1 MHEAQWRILDGA
13 GNEQGPYTQQA
24 LQGFFVSGHINAETM
39 VWTEG
44 YDQWYPAG
52 QIDGLLPTPAP
63 LTGAASMQTTANND
77 SSAPNWLLNV
87 NLVTC
92 IGALVLFFLPWLELR
107 CSEIP
112 PDIAKSMKE
121 EQAKKG
127 NSDDFNPATD
137 AILIQSGFQSVTGE
151 YSGPDD
157 AEKETSNLGETP
169 SGMTDDIDENFP
181 PAHFVFIAVISL
193 GTALLLSIFSFIK
206 GNHTVLLLS
215 QISCLVA
222 GIFIAVQAG
231 VGFPTYPGDSYANLI
246 GEEGV
251 VEKAAMFRQ
260 KFKLSY
266 TPWFYIELAL
276 RFSSIIFI
284 IVGLSKK
291 KPSSTITYPQ
301 SGDQPGGMQFY

>member
-112 PDIAKSMKE
+112 PERAKAIQVEQTGKE
-121 EQAKKG
+121 
-127 NSDDFNPATD
+127 NPDDFDPTTD

-151 YSGPDD
+151 YSEP
-157 AEKETSNLGETP
+157 ANAKKETNTLGETP
-169 SGMTDDIDENFP
+169 LGSADDIDKDFA
-181 PAHFVFIAVISL
+181 PAHFVVIALILL
-193 GTALLLSIFSFIK
+193 GLALILSIFSFFK
-206 GNHTVLLLS
+206 ANHTVLLLS

-231 VGFPTYPGDSYANLI
+231 VGFPAYPGDSYVNLI
-246 GEEGV
+246 GEEGA
-251 VEKAAMFRQ
+251 VEQATLYRQ
-260 KFKLSY
+260 MLDLSY

-276 RFSSIIFI
+276 LFSSIIFI

-291 KPSSTITYPQ
+291 KPTSTIIHPQ
-301 SGDQPGGMQFY
+301 SGSQPGGMQFY